1 LGVGRI
7 SLPKRKEVGGAE
19 RPVVVP
25 IDGAP
30 RTFTLIEA
38 GEAQV
43 AELNLSDHRILLP
56 AHRWPIE
63 GVELVTVT
71 DLTPYLEDWRRAL
84 ARLRTH
90 LGMDE

>member
-1 LGVGRI
+1 
-7 SLPKRKEVGGAE
+7 
-19 RPVVVP
+19 VP

-43 AELNLSDHRILLP
+43 AELNLSDHRILLQ

-71 DLTPYLEDWRRAL
+71 DLSPYLEDWRRAL
-84 ARLRTH
+84 TRLRTH